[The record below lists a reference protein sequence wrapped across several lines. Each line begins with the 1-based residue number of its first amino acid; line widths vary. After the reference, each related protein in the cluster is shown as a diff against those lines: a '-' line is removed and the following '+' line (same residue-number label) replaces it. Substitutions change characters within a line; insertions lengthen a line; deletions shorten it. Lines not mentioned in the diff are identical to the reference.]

1 MEFQPHSTK
10 QDAALFSDKRFT
22 VVATGIQWGKSEL
35 GAVRTIMKM
44 CEYTDPKD
52 RFIITAPTFKIMDQA
67 TLPTFLERVTPLKI
81 GQYKKGDREFQTKW
95 GSSVLFRTGHIPDS
109 VVGIRQTRHIW
120 GDEAGL
126 YSLYFW
132 ENLQGRAAPFQADIT
147 LTTSP
152 YSLNWIF
159 KELIKPALDDG
170 RNDICLIQAASNEN
184 PYFPQEEFES
194 RKKTMDPRRF
204 QMMFGG
210 RFERPEG
217 MVYKCFDPGKNECT
231 DDEVPRTLEYFAG
244 IDWGY
249 TEPFAMTVFGIDWVN
264 ETRYIIAEHKQSGMT
279 LSDIKLLVE
288 QTADQYQ
295 IRLFCCGPERPEM
308 IDELCLIPGVRAIK
322 GFNECRMGIDIVYDL
337 MARGKIKFLKGRT
350 KHHMDELE
358 SYHYPE
364 HIESRPDKKILDQ
377 LPVQVNDHNM
387 DSMRYAIATTI
398 GMRHHQPFVP
408 GAQREFGQSNYMRI
422 KSMLNAKK
430 HNYSGL

>member
-1 MEFQPHSTK
+1 
-10 QDAALFSDKRFT
+10 
-22 VVATGIQWGKSEL
+22 
-35 GAVRTIMKM
+35 MKM

-132 ENLQGRAAPFQADIT
+132 ENLQGRAAPFLADIT

-159 KELIKPALDDG
+159 KELIKPAQDDT
-170 RNDICLIQAASNEN
+170 RDDVLLIQAASNEN
-184 PYFPQEEFES
+184 PYFPQAEFES

-217 MVYKCFDPGKNECT
+217 MVYKCFSPSNECT

-249 TEPFAMTVFGIDWVN
+249 TEPFAMTVVGIDWDTDERFIV
-264 ETRYIIAEHKQSGMT
+264 AEHKQSGMT

-288 QTADQYQ
+288 QTADHYQ
-295 IRLFCCGPERPEM
+295 VRLFCCGPERPEM
-308 IDELCLIPGVRAIK
+308 IDELCLLPGVAAIK

-350 KHHMDELE
+350 KHHIDELE

-398 GMRHHQPFVP
+398 GMRQQAPFVP
-408 GAQREFGQSNYMRI
+408 GDQRQFGQSNYMRI
-422 KSMLNAKK
+422 KSLISAKK